1 MDHLGSSWIILDH
14 LGRNWMELGGT
25 GWNWIHM
32 DVFILKTTKNEFST
46 QFQITIFNQTEI
58 KWPASCVVLLV
69 AFLAPVAELLV
80 GLFGDRHFVA
90 LLAVLD
96 VGDSLATTGSG
107 LYYLLNLRH
116 AFADI
121 RGLPLTSDR
130 SHVFLI

>member
-1 MDHLGSSWIILDH
+1 MASPRRR
-14 LGRNWMELGGT
+14 LGRLGRPRRRRP
-25 GWNWIHM
+25 H
-32 DVFILKTTKNEFST
+32 DSQSSFRTTKNEFST

-69 AFLAPVAELLV
+69 ALLALVAELLV

-121 RGLPLTSDR
+121 RGLPLTSDG